1 MAKKPLV
8 LPTKTLASQR
18 AFNNKL
24 KATCLATRIVP
35 NSMYDRKY
43 PKPGD
48 LMHRARVAASVPGFS
63 INEDGEVSARYL
75 TDWYVA
81 EFCRLNNLK
90 HG

>member
-1 MAKKPLV
+1 MVKKPLA

-24 KATCLATRIVP
+24 RDLNPNWRVRNFPPIGEVYRQVRI
-35 NSMYDRKY
+35 
-43 PKPGD
+43 
-48 LMHRARVAASVPGFS
+48 AASVPGLTANDDQEFS
-63 INEDGEVSARYL
+63 SRYL

>member
-1 MAKKPLV
+1 MAELLLA

-18 AFNNKL
+18 AFIKKL

-35 NSMYDRKY
+35 NSMYGRKY

-48 LMHRARVAASVPGFS
+48 LMHQARVAASVPGFS
-63 INEDGEVSARYL
+63 INEDGEVSSRYL

-81 EFCRLNNLK
+81 GFCRLNNLK

>member
-1 MAKKPLV
+1 MAEALLA

-18 AFNNKL
+18 AFIKKL
-24 KATCLATRIVP
+24 KATCLATRVVP

-48 LMHRARVAASVPGFS
+48 LMHHARVAASVPGFS
-63 INEDGEVSARYL
+63 INEDGEVSARHL

-81 EFCRLNNLK
+81 EFCAINNLK